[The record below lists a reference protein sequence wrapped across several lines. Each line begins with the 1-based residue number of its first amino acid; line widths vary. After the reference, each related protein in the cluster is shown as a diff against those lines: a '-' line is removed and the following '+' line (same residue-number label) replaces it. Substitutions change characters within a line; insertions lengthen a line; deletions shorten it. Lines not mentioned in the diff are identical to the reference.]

1 MNNKRLK
8 CLSLF
13 SNVGMAETYFEDI
26 GIDVVIANE
35 LLEERANF
43 YRHLYP
49 KANMIC
55 GDITEDVVRDEI
67 VNLALENKIDFVL
80 ATPPCQ
86 GMSRHGKRDPN
97 DVRNQLIYYAVD
109 VIKRVLPSFVLLENV
124 PKLLTTKIKV
134 DGVQVLIFDYI
145 KSELSDAYNISEEV
159 LFNSADYGVP
169 QSRTRCI
176 IRMIKKDVQGISWP
190 NPAKQKHINMKEAIG
205 NLPSLDPLL
214 REKELRY
221 LFPDYE
227 KKRIEGLKVSKWH
240 YPPTHSWKQVEWMI
254 HTPSGK
260 TAVYNK
266 TFYPQK
272 DGGVPI
278 NARLSCYRRY
288 SWDRPANTVTQNNGV
303 ISSAACVHPGRAIVE
318 SEDDEKRVYSD
329 PRVLSLYE
337 LFIISSLPKDWN
349 VPEWANEPLIRHV
362 IGEGIPP
369 LMIKAIVSPLMDS
382 INYK

>member
-13 SNVGMAETYFEDI
+13 SNVGMAETYFEEI
-26 GIDVVIANE
+26 GIDVVLANE
-35 LLEERANF
+35 LIKERADF
-43 YRHLYP
+43 YQHLYP
-49 KANMIC
+49 KANMVC
-55 GDITEDVVRDEI
+55 GDITNDDIRSKI
-67 VNLALENKIDFVL
+67 VDLSIKNGVDFIL

-124 PKLLTTKIKV
+124 PKLLTTKITFNNS
-134 DGVQVLIFDYI
+134 QILIFDYI
-145 KSELSDAYNISEEV
+145 KQELSDYYDISDDV

-176 IRMIKKDVQGISWP
+176 IRMIKKNISGIEWLNP
-190 NPAKQKHINMKEAIG
+190 NKQKHITMKDAIG
-205 NLPSLDPLL
+205 DLPSLDPLL
-214 REKELRY
+214 REENLRY
-221 LFPDYE
+221 LFPNYE
-227 KKRIEGLKVSKWH
+227 KKRLEGLKVSKWH

-266 TFYPQK
+266 HFYPQK
-272 DGGVPI
+272 DGGVAI

-303 ISSAACVHPGRAIVE
+303 ISSAACVHPGRPIVD
-318 SEDDEKRVYSD
+318 SEDDKKRVYSD

-349 VPEWANEPLIRHV
+349 VPEWASETLIRHV

-369 LMIKAIVSPLMDS
+369 LMIKEIVKPLMES
-382 INYK
+382 IHHK

>member
-1 MNNKRLK
+1 MNKRLK

-49 KANMIC
+49 KTNMIC
-55 GDITEDVVRDEI
+55 GDIREENVRDKI
-67 VNLALENKIDFVL
+67 VKLAKIEGVDFVL

-97 DVRNQLIYYAVD
+97 DVRNELIYYAVD

-124 PKLLTTKIKV
+124 PKLLTTKIKYNDSYV
-134 DGVQVLIFDYI
+134 YIFDYI
-145 KSELSDAYNISEEV
+145 KMELNNDYWISDEV
-159 LFNSADYGVP
+159 LFNSADCGVP

-176 IRMIKKDVQGISWP
+176 IRMIRKDLKSIEWA
-190 NPAKQKHINMKEAIG
+190 NPQKQKHINMREAIG
-205 NLPSLDPLL
+205 DLPSLDPNL
-214 REKELRY
+214 REENMRY
-221 LFPDYE
+221 MFPEYE
-227 KKRIEGLKVSKWH
+227 KKKEEGLKISKWH

-260 TAVYNK
+260 TAAYNK
-266 TFYPQK
+266 TYYPQK
-272 DGGVPI
+272 NGRVPI

-303 ISSAACVHPGRAIVE
+303 ISSATCVHPGRVIV
-318 SEDDEKRVYSD
+318 SSDIDEKRIYSD

-337 LFIISSLPKDWN
+337 LFIISSLPKDWK
-349 VPEWANEPLIRHV
+349 VPEWANESLIRHV

-369 LMIKAIVSPLMDS
+369 LMIKAIVLPLMEAL
-382 INYK
+382 NYK